1 MAWYDTLYDYTLG
14 AVGDLFR
21 ADEGEYGRDKE
32 TVADYLRTEGDIQ
45 KWREGLGD
53 WRQDM
58 GDWRGNL
65 QDLQA
70 RGPINVGEAAM
81 LGDMRTMIREGDPY
95 YRREADRQ
103 ADMARQQALSAA
115 RSGSTR
121 TAALRGMTGQQ
132 QATAGAL
139 GARYNVG
146 QQEAAQRSGMMG
158 QVAGMEQQRLGQEA
172 NLAMQRL
179 AQQYQGMGIGLQ
191 GMGMGLRGRELDLGA
206 IGQRQSLYDKSRHD
220 ELQRAIAKLGQKPV
234 GAAIAGGVSG
244 MMSSDRKLKKNIR
257 PGSAL
262 ADRDLDAMRSPMKA
276 DMTDRAARLL
286 QDRDALRRSF
296 AAGGVSDVD
305 KDRFMDSLRPEEFE
319 YRSPERGLE
328 GRHLGI
334 MANDLEK
341 TRMGRGAVFEGPAGK
356 MIDNRMLTSRIAA
369 GMGRLNERLRELEA
383 EKKGGK

>member
-1 MAWYDTLYDYTLG
+1 
-14 AVGDLFR
+14 
-21 ADEGEYGRDKE
+21 
-32 TVADYLRTEGDIQ
+32 
-45 KWREGLGD
+45 
-53 WRQDM
+53 
-58 GDWRGNL
+58 
-65 QDLQA
+65 
-70 RGPINVGEAAM
+70 
-81 LGDMRTMIREGDPY
+81 
-95 YRREADRQ
+95 
-103 ADMARQQALSAA
+103 
-115 RSGSTR
+115 
-121 TAALRGMTGQQ
+121 
-132 QATAGAL
+132 
-139 GARYNVG
+139 
-146 QQEAAQRSGMMG
+146 
-158 QVAGMEQQRLGQEA
+158 
-172 NLAMQRL
+172 
-179 AQQYQGMGIGLQ
+179 
-191 GMGMGLRGRELDLGA
+191 MGMGLRGRELDLGA

-220 ELQRAIAKLGQKPV
+220 ELQRALAKMGQQPV
-234 GAAIAGGVSG
+234 GAAIAGGVAG
-244 MMSSDRKLKKNIR
+244 MMSGYGKIKSDRKLKKNIR

-296 AAGGVSDVD
+296 AAGGVSDAD